1 MTQTEGL
8 VALNMIWLQ
17 ERDLTNRDQV
27 RFCLIQDALLRAG
40 WLYIDEDQQIQNLT
54 RRRDLVNMP

>member
-27 RFCLIQDALLRAG
+27 RFCLIQDVLLRAG

-54 RRRDLVNMP
+54 RRRDLVNAP